1 MSQKPQTNLS
11 RVDKLR
17 VDRDQLSPEESRVGR
32 AAGVPGI
39 VVGEDAATS
48 EYLQIALLTAV
59 NLARKSF
66 NAPVPVQAPKCVW
79 EAICLTAL
87 GGQERLGAALLEIGA
102 FEASIRETAL
112 CLLIGNGPLVP
123 RSLRLTFDGWLIGV
137 GPSSSMPRMQER
149 PFCTLAAIAAAAI
162 GVGEAFSHWAGINVA
177 ATRQDIKLSLWRP
190 DLSAD
195 DPKSI
200 GNTVQE
206 CPESLELFGLG
217 HLGQAYLWAIAS
229 LPFEDRSKVR
239 LYLCDDDEVEL
250 PNLETGALLTPS
262 DIGKRKSRALSQ
274 WLEKRKF
281 VTKLIERFI
290 DEKYRR
296 CSAEPVIALSG
307 FDNNEARQFLSS
319 AGFDL
324 LIDSGLGG
332 EATNFDSVSV
342 RAWPQDK
349 DASTLWPLEDDLAR
363 EKREAKQRE
372 RIASNSAYEDLAP
385 DECGRL
391 LVTGKAVAVP
401 FVGAI
406 ASVLVLAE
414 VLRACNGVATFN
426 DLRVRVCSMTDR
438 PLPVS
443 PSNSEAPPVRGLKL
457 VELRKST

>member
-1 MSQKPQTNLS
+1 MSQSPQTNLS

-39 VVGEDAATS
+39 VVGEDVATS

-102 FEASIRETAL
+102 FEASIREATL

-177 ATRQDIKLSLWRP
+177 ATRQNIKLSLWRP

-200 GNTVQE
+200 GDTVQE

-250 PNLETGALLTPS
+250 PNLETGALLAPS

-274 WLEKRKF
+274 WIERRNF

-296 CSAEPVIALSG
+296 CSSEPIIALSG
-307 FDNNEARQFLSS
+307 FDNNEARHFLSS
-319 AGFDL
+319 AGFDAL
-324 LIDSGLGG
+324 VDSGLGG

-349 DASTLWPLEDDLAR
+349 DANTLWPLEDDLAR
-363 EKREAKQRE
+363 GKREAKQQE
-372 RIASNSAYEDLAP
+372 RVSSNRAYKDLAP

-406 ASVLVLAE
+406 ASALVLAE
-414 VLRACNGVATFN
+414 VLRACNGGPTFN
-426 DLRVRVCSMTDR
+426 DVRIRVCSMTDR
-438 PLPVS
+438 PIPVS
-443 PSNSEAPPVRGLKL
+443 PSKFEATPIRGLKL
-457 VELRKST
+457 VELRKIT